1 MPIINFFFSA
11 ALCWPLVLSTFS
23 HYSFLHLAANMYVLH
38 SFSEGTVA
46 ALGKEQFVGLYM
58 AAGCISSLTS
68 LLYKSVFGVSGLSLG
83 ASGAIMAIIGYVCT
97 AYPDTDMSLIFLPFV
112 HFKAHHAIKAIM
124 TLDAA
129 GILFKWQFFDHA
141 AHLGGAIVGIGWYY
155 YGNYYI
161 WQNRKYVVQAWHD
174 FRSSFD

>member
-1 MPIINFFFSA
+1 
-11 ALCWPLVLSTFS
+11 
-23 HYSFLHLAANMYVLH
+23 
-38 SFSEGTVA
+38 
-46 ALGKEQFVGLYM
+46 
-58 AAGCISSLTS
+58 
-68 LLYKSVFGVSGLSLG
+68 
-83 ASGAIMAIIGYVCT
+83 
-97 AYPDTDMSLIFLPFV
+97 
-112 HFKAHHAIKAIM
+112 M